1 MQVKAYVPLLL
12 AIAYASLT
20 HLPAV
25 VASLSRFEFK
35 VAAWGFAPVNIN
47 LLTTPAVPLLVA
59 IASCYLVRLNKASPV
74 TDFVRGTRHGASS
87 LSTLLFGSATV
98 YLMVSTGQIV
108 FLGQMLAGG
117 GKTLYEVLDAALVFF
132 GGMTFGQGAPAIFLF
147 SRMQIASAVKL
158 GLPITLLVGL
168 VNLVAMGPTN
178 AVKPA
183 LIRFAASLVDIKGR
197 DRDIFRIGLYWG
209 FVQIVVTTITF
220 MILVHF
226 WK

>member
-1 MQVKAYVPLLL
+1 MQIKAYVPLLL
-12 AIAYASLT
+12 AIAYAILT

-25 VASLSRFEFK
+25 VKALSRFEFQ
-35 VAAWGFAPVNIN
+35 VAAWGFSPIKIN

-59 IASCYLVRLNKASPV
+59 IASCYAVRLKKARLLD
-74 TDFVRGTRHGASS
+74 DFVRGTRHGASS

-108 FLGQMLAGG
+108 FLGQMLAKG
-117 GKTLYEVLDAALVFF
+117 GKTTYEVLDAALIFL

-147 SRMQIASAVKL
+147 SRMQITSAVKL
-158 GLPITLLVGL
+158 GLPLALLVGL

-209 FVQIVVTTITF
+209 FAQIVIVTITF
-220 MILVHF
+220 MVLVHY